1 MIIAQQASHPIAA
14 LHGALRLNLYI
25 HEGTGGH
32 CPFPDDALSCLAA
45 ARRGCSQPTWRCR
58 RRGVLVSSTRNS
70 SREAPA
76 DCHQEERAKCASNL
90 KVDDA
95 CHHGKAGGQ
104 SGGEEHKHPEP
115 ALRHQREAANNETA
129 TIMPSIAPAPCLHR
143 TFDQAIHL
151 RHVVTQ
157 GYSIAGARNESAPPV
172 DKHFA
177 AGVTMRAGPA
187 RA

>member
-45 ARRGCSQPTWRCR
+45 ARRGCSPPTWRCR

-76 DCHQEERAKCASNL
+76 DCHQEERAKCADNL

-104 SGGEEHKHPEP
+104 SGGEENKHPEP

-129 TIMPSIAPAPCLHR
+129 TIMRSIAPR
-143 TFDQAIHL
+143 TMPTSDL
-151 RHVVTQ
+151 RSGDPSSPRGHP
-157 GYSIAGARNESAPPV
+157 GI
-172 DKHFA
+172 
-177 AGVTMRAGPA
+177 
-187 RA
+187 